1 MVQLT
6 QPHYPLL
13 ITQPITHYSLLKRLK
28 IWTALLPRKLPLRVV
43 LVVPFVLQ
51 VSLAVGLTGWFSLRN
66 GQKAINQVTTQLREE
81 ITARIEQEL
90 ATYIHDLYLVNQINQ
105 DAVTLNLLNLEDP
118 QQLQAYFYKQLQAF
132 EAISAIK
139 FSSEE
144 GQFLGLERSPD
155 GYLLSLANSDTEQ
168 ALETYELD
176 RDRERG
182 QLLSTTPDYDSR
194 LELSYENA
202 IQAGK
207 ATWGGIYTHL
217 GSETLAT
224 TVNQPVYT
232 NRGKLLGVFGAEFRL
247 SEISDFLRELNI
259 SPGAEAF
266 ILERSGLLVAS
277 STLDRPF
284 LVTYGTTLRIQATN
298 TSDPLIQSSAEY
310 LKEHFSNLEQVKTTE
325 KLQFS
330 LAGERQFLQVTPF
343 QNAQG
348 IDWLIVVVVPEAD
361 FMQQINANT
370 WITIQLCAIA
380 LFVCILLGLRTSR
393 WIAQSLH
400 QLIQAT
406 GAIAQGNLNQHLPH
420 FYLRE
425 LETLRRSFNQMS
437 QQLRHSFQALE
448 TANQTLEER
457 VEKRTA
463 ALKLAKEKTEQALQE
478 LQQTQAQLI
487 QTEKMSSLG
496 QMVAGIAHEI
506 NNPISFIYSNLPHAK
521 EYLEGLI
528 QLIELYQNNYSDSNP
543 EIAEKIESI
552 DLDFI
557 IEDFQDLMNSMQSG
571 ADRIQKIVLG
581 LRSFSRLDESDQKW
595 VNIQDGLES
604 SLMILQPNLHSIN
617 VITNYTRVSNVFC
630 YPSEINQVFFQILE
644 NAIDALSEP
653 DIINPTLW
661 IETQD
666 LSQDWVQIRIADNGP
681 GIEDSLKSRIFDPFF
696 TTKPVGRGTGLGLSI
711 SYQIIVEK
719 HKGELLCNSTPGKGA
734 EFLIRL
740 PIKSSSID

>member
-1 MVQLT
+1 
-6 QPHYPLL
+6 
-13 ITQPITHYSLLKRLK
+13 LLKRLK
-28 IWTALLPRKLPLRVV
+28 IWTALLPRKLSLRVI

-66 GQKAINQVTTQLREE
+66 GQKAINQVTTQLRAE
-81 ITARIEQEL
+81 ITDRIEQEL

-118 QQLQAYFYKQLQAF
+118 QQLQAYFGKQLQAF
-132 EAISAIK
+132 EAISALK

-155 GYLLSLANSDTEQ
+155 GYLLSLANPDTEQ
-168 ALETYELD
+168 ALETYELHSS
-176 RDRERG
+176 EEIG
-182 QLLSTTPDYDSR
+182 ELLSSTPDYDSR
-194 LELSYENA
+194 LELWYENA

-232 NRGKLLGVFGAEFRL
+232 NKGKLLGVFGAEFRL
-247 SEISDFLRELNI
+247 SEISEFLQGLNI

-298 TSDPLIQSSAEY
+298 TSDRLIQSSAQY
-310 LKEHFSNLEQVKTTE
+310 LQEEFGTLENVQTTE
-325 KLQFS
+325 KLQF
-330 LAGERQFLQVTPF
+330 LLEGERQFLQLTPF
-343 QNAQG
+343 QNAEG
-348 IDWLIVVVVPEAD
+348 IDWIIVVVVPEAD

-380 LFVCILLGLRTSR
+380 LFVSILLGLRTSR
-393 WIAQSLH
+393 WITQSLY

-406 GAIAQGNLNQHLPH
+406 GAIAKGNLNQHLPH

-437 QQLRHSFQALE
+437 QQLRQSFQALE

-457 VEKRTA
+457 VEKRTE
-463 ALKLAKEKTEQALQE
+463 ALKLEKEKTEQALQE
-478 LQQTQAQLI
+478 LKQTQAQLI

-496 QMVAGIAHEI
+496 QMVAGVAHEI

-521 EYLEGLI
+521 EYLEGLTE
-528 QLIELYQNNYSDSNP
+528 LIKLYQKYHP
-543 EIAEKIESI
+543 EVADEINQKTQDI
-552 DLDFI
+552 DLEFI
-557 IEDFQDLMNSMQSG
+557 VEDFHDLMISMQSG

-604 SLMILQPNLHSIN
+604 SLMILQANLQSIQ
-617 VITNYTRVSNVFC
+617 VIEKYTRVSNVFC

-644 NAIDALSEP
+644 NAIDALSEA
-653 DIINPTLW
+653 DIIDPTLW

-666 LSQDWVQIRIADNGP
+666 LSRDMVQIRIADNGP
-681 GIEDSLKSRIFDPFF
+681 GIEESLRSRIFDPFF

-719 HKGELLCNSTPGKGA
+719 HKGQLLCNSIPGKGA
-734 EFLIRL
+734 EFLIQL
-740 PIKSSSID
+740 PIKSS